1 MLFRF
6 ELYSDNI
13 IIQQETPLVVT
24 KEAISFPN
32 ALQSFFFINKSHVEA
47 IKKAFSSHKIVIL
60 IPPKETYREN
70 AFSESDLNPVGTA
83 VKILQLVH
91 LPEGGIKVLIEGAS
105 RVQITK
111 ILEIQPFPVVTVEE
125 IKNYFEDNIVND
137 TLIQSVVS
145 LLKICGSLGKTFTL
159 DNFPFVEKISDPS
172 KLADFVALNMGLN
185 NDQLIEILNTI
196 EPSERLKKVFLFLS
210 TEVEFLQIKGKLQ
223 SEVNKEMGK
232 TQRDYILRQQLKVI
246 QRELGEDE
254 ALAKEINE
262 LKTAINKAKMPDKV
276 EEIALKE
283 LSRLERM
290 NPASAEFTVTRTY
303 LDYLIAMP
311 WEVLTEDNLDINNA
325 KKILDEDHYNLE
337 KVKERIL
344 EYLAVRKLK
353 GDLKG
358 PILCFVGPPGVGK
371 TSLGKSIARAM
382 GRKFIR
388 ISLGGV
394 KDEAEIRGHRRTYVG
409 AMPGRIIQEIK
420 RAGTK
425 NPVFILDEVDK
436 IGRDFRGDPS
446 SALLEVLDPEQN
458 SNFVDHY
465 LDVPFDLSKVLFIT
479 TANLLDPIPAPLR
492 DRMEVIS
499 LPGYTEEEKLK
510 IAETHLI
517 PKIKAENGL
526 EKYDI
531 KFTKAAISQIS
542 RNYTREAGLRNLS
555 RAFSQICRKIAKE
568 ITQYDKN
575 SFTITEKSLA
585 KYLGAPKYFYEKSFY
600 NTIPGVATGLAWT
613 ETGGDIIFV
622 ESTKMKGRKGLI
634 LTGYLGDVMKESAH
648 AAMSYIRSN
657 AEKFGLTSE
666 EISKY
671 DVHIH
676 VPQGAIPKDG
686 PSAGITMVISLI
698 SLFKNQP
705 VRSDIAMTGEI
716 TLTGRV
722 LPIGGLK
729 EKALAARRSGIRKV
743 IIPKKNEADLLDLP
757 KYVKKDITFIPIEKV
772 EEALEHVF

>member
-1 MLFRF
+1 MLIRF

-13 IIQQETPLVVT
+13 LLPEETPLVVT
-24 KEAISFPN
+24 KEAISIPN
-32 ALQSFFFINKSHVEA
+32 AIQSFFFLKKSHVEA
-47 IKKAFSSHKIVIL
+47 IKTAFSSHKIVVL
-60 IPPKETYREN
+60 IPTKETFREDF
-70 AFSESDLNPVGTA
+70 FSESDLNAIGTA
-83 VKILQLVH
+83 AKILQLVH
-91 LPEGGIKVLIEGAS
+91 LPEGGIKVLAEGYS
-105 RVQITK
+105 RVQIKK
-111 ILEIQPFPVVTVEE
+111 ILETQPFPVATIQE
-125 IKNYFEDNIVND
+125 IKEYYESSVVND
-137 TLIQSVVS
+137 TLMQSVIS
-145 LLKICGSLGKTFTL
+145 LLKICGTLGKTFTIE
-159 DNFPFVEKISDPS
+159 NFPLVERISDPA
-172 KLADFVALNMGLN
+172 KLADFVAINMGLN
-185 NDQLIEILNTI
+185 NDQLIEVLNTV

-210 TEVEFLQIKGKLQ
+210 TDVEFLQIKGKLQ

-232 TQRDYILRQQLKVI
+232 TQRDYLLRQQLKVI

-254 ALAKEINE
+254 AIGKEIDE
-262 LKTAINKAKMPDKV
+262 LRAAIEKAKMPDKV

-311 WEVLTEDNLDINNA
+311 WQIETEDNLDINNA
-325 KKILDEDHYNLE
+325 KRILDEDHYNLE

-388 ISLGGV
+388 VSLGGV

-409 AMPGRIIQEIK
+409 AMPGRIVQEIK
-420 RAGTK
+420 RCGTK

-436 IGRDFRGDPS
+436 IGHDFRGDPS

-458 SNFVDHY
+458 NNFVDHY

-479 TANLLDPIPAPLR
+479 TANLLDPIPSPLR

-510 IAETHLI
+510 IAEQHLI
-517 PKIKAENGL
+517 PKIKSENGL

-531 KFTKAAISQIS
+531 NFTKSAIAQII
-542 RNYTREAGLRNLS
+542 RGYTREAGLRNLS

-568 ITQYDKN
+568 ITQFNKER
-575 SFTITEKSLA
+575 FTITEKSLS
-585 KYLGAPKYFYEKSFY
+585 KYLGAPKFYHEKSFY
-600 NTIPGVATGLAWT
+600 NTIAGVATGLAWT

-622 ESTKMKGRKGLI
+622 ESTKMKGKKGLI

-648 AAMSYIRSN
+648 AAMSYIKSN
-657 AEKFGLTSE
+657 AEKFNLNAD

-686 PSAGITMVISLI
+686 PSAGITMAISLI

-705 VRSDIAMTGEI
+705 VRTDIAMTGEI

-729 EKALAARRSGIRKV
+729 EKALAARRSGIKKV
-743 IIPKKNEADLLDLP
+743 IIPKKNEADLADLP
-757 KYVKKDITFIPIEKV
+757 KYVKKDIAFIPIEKV

>member
-1 MLFRF
+1 MLIRF
-6 ELYSDNI
+6 DLYTENI
-13 IIQQETPLVVT
+13 LLPEETPLIVT
-24 KEAISFPN
+24 KEIITFPN
-32 ALQSFFFINKSHVEA
+32 AIHSFFFLKKSHVEA
-47 IKKAFSSHKIVIL
+47 IKKAFETHKIACL
-60 IPPKETYREN
+60 IPPMDTFKDDF
-70 AFSESDLNPVGTA
+70 FSESDLNPIGTA
-83 VKILQLVH
+83 IKILQLVH
-91 LPEGGIKVLIEGAS
+91 LPEGGIKVLLQGVE
-105 RVQITK
+105 RVKIKKLIDIT
-111 ILEIQPFPVVTVEE
+111 PYPVATVISIKEYYEE
-125 IKNYFEDNIVND
+125 NVVND
-137 TLIQSVVS
+137 TLMQSVIS
-145 LLKICGSLGKTFTL
+145 LLKICNSFGKNFAIE
-159 DNFPFVEKISDPS
+159 NFPFVEKINAPS
-172 KLADFVALNMGLN
+172 KLADFVALNMGLMSE
-185 NDQLIEILNTI
+185 QLIEILNTL
-196 EPSERLKKVFLFLS
+196 EPLERLKKIFLFLS
-210 TEVEFLQIKGKLQ
+210 SEVEFLQLKGKLQ
-223 SEVNKEMGK
+223 AEVTKEMGK
-232 TQRDYILRQQLKVI
+232 TQRDYLLRQQLKVI
-246 QRELGEDE
+246 QRELGEE
-254 ALAKEINE
+254 ESLTKEISE
-262 LKTAINKAKMPDKV
+262 LKKAIEDANMPKKV

-303 LDYLIAMP
+303 LDYLITMP
-311 WEVLTEDNLDINNA
+311 WTISTEDNLDINNA
-325 KKILDEDHYNLE
+325 KKILDEDHYDLE

-344 EYLAVRKLK
+344 EFLAVRKIK

-409 AMPGRIIQEIK
+409 AMPGRIIQEI
-420 RAGTK
+420 RRCGTN

-436 IGRDFRGDPS
+436 IGHDFRGDPS

-458 SNFVDHY
+458 NNFVDHY

-479 TANLLDPIPAPLR
+479 TANLLDPIPSPLR
-492 DRMEVIS
+492 DRLEVIS
-499 LPGYTEEEKLK
+499 IPGYAEEEKLK
-510 IAETHLI
+510 IAENHLI

-526 EKYDI
+526 ENYNI
-531 KFTKAAISQIS
+531 TFTKQAIASII

-568 ITQYDKN
+568 ITQFNKEKFY
-575 SFTITEKSLA
+575 ITEKSLT
-585 KYLGAPKYFYEKSFY
+585 KFLGAPKFYYEKTYY
-600 NTIPGVATGLAWT
+600 NKIPGVATGLAWT

-622 ESTKMKGRKGLI
+622 ESTKMKGKKGLI
-634 LTGYLGDVMKESAH
+634 LTGYLGEVMKESAQ
-648 AAMSYIRSN
+648 AAMSYIKSN
-657 AEKFGLTSE
+657 AEKFGLLTE

-705 VRSDIAMTGEI
+705 VRTDVAMTGEI

-729 EKALAARRSGIRKV
+729 EKALAARRSGIKKI
-743 IIPKKNEADLLDLP
+743 IIPKKNEHDLVDLP
-757 KYVKKDITFIPIEKV
+757 TYVKKDITFIPIEKV
-772 EEALEHVF
+772 EDALEHVF